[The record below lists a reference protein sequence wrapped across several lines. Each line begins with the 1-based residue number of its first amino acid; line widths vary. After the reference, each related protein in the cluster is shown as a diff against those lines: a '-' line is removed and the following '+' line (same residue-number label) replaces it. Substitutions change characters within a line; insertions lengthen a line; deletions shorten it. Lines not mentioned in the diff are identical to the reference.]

1 MATDIARTD
10 QLNASFQG
18 MSQLPIVRQLG
29 LLIGLAASIALG
41 VYIVLW
47 SQTPS
52 YSVLFHEVAPRDAGD
67 IINVLQAQNIN
78 YQVDTER
85 GVIMVDTGKVHDARI
100 ALAAQGLPRHAGNG
114 FELIDKE
121 QGFGTSNFIQTA
133 RYQRAL
139 EGELARTIM
148 AMSAVA
154 SARVHLA
161 LPKQSAF
168 LADRRKPSASVLIE
182 LASGRRLEDEQIAA
196 IMHLVA
202 SSVPNM
208 ESEQVTL
215 VDSKGH
221 LLSKTTDTLGIG
233 LSTRQLEYKHKI
245 EQRLAGNVENI
256 LLPIMGANRVR
267 AQVVAELDFT
277 QLEMTQESFNPDL
290 PAVRSEQRVEEV
302 VQGGSTQGG
311 VPGALTNQPPGAA
324 QAPENATGA
333 TAGAAGETPRKSN
346 VRYTINHELDRSIVH
361 KRQSPGA
368 MRRISVAVVVDHKQ
382 VRNDAGELISQPY
395 TQEELDRFTAL
406 AKDAVGFNAMR
417 GDTLNVINAEF
428 SPLPEIEAAPEP
440 GLLEQPW
447 VWDLGKQILGG
458 ILAALVLF
466 GVLRPVM
473 RNLSKVPRGGRLATV
488 EGEDGLDDDQVTLSG
503 ERGKRLPRPNDYESE
518 LEMAKAMAVQEPK
531 RVAQVVKQWVNEG

>member
-47 SQTPS
+47 SQTPN

-302 VQGGSTQGG
+302 VQGGAVQGG

-324 QAPENATGA
+324 QAPENAAGA
-333 TAGAAGETPRKSN
+333 NAGAAGGTPRKSN

-473 RNLSKVPRGGRLATV
+473 RNLSRVPKGGRLAAV